1 MRHPKS
7 LLTEFNRL
15 DIEVR
20 KIFTDF
26 FFNENPLLMIT
37 ETHWRPNTD
46 IYETS
51 KGIIIK
57 MEIAGVKQDDIDIT
71 YEMGKIIIRGRRPDY
86 SVPDR
91 VQCRQIEIN
100 YGEFER
106 IISIESASE
115 KAIDFEN
122 IKATY
127 KEGMLFIF
135 VPFLKVVRPERK
147 IKINIGD
154 ES

>member
-1 MRHPKS
+1 MRHIKS

-15 DIEVR
+15 DSEVR
-20 KIFTDF
+20 KIFADF

-46 IYETS
+46 VYETS

-57 MEIAGVKQDDIDIT
+57 MEIAGVKQSDIDIT
-71 YEMGKIIIRGRRPDY
+71 YENGKLIVRGRRPDY

-91 VQCRQIEIN
+91 VQCKQIEIN

-106 IISIESASE
+106 VITLERN
-115 KAIDFEN
+115 IDRSVDTDN

-135 VPFLKVVRPERK
+135 VPFLKNVTPEQRIK
-147 IKINIGD
+147 IKVEG
-154 ES
+154 E

>member
-1 MRHPKS
+1 MKHIKS

-15 DIEVR
+15 DSEVR
-20 KIFTDF
+20 KIFADF

-46 IYETS
+46 VYETS
-51 KGIIIK
+51 KGIIVK
-57 MEIAGVKQDDIDIT
+57 MEIAGVKQNDIDIT
-71 YEMGKIIIRGRRPDY
+71 YENGKLIVRGRRPDY

-91 VQCRQIEIN
+91 VQCKQIEIN

-106 IISIESASE
+106 VITFERSIDRS
-115 KAIDFEN
+115 IDTDN

-135 VPFLKVVRPERK
+135 IPFLKKITPEQRIK
-147 IKINIGD
+147 IKI
-154 ES
+154 EEE

>member
-1 MRHPKS
+1 MRHIKS

-15 DIEVR
+15 DSEVR
-20 KIFTDF
+20 KIFADF

-46 IYETS
+46 VYETS

-57 MEIAGVKQDDIDIT
+57 MEIAGVKQSDIDIT
-71 YEMGKIIIRGRRPDY
+71 YENGKLIVRGRRPDY

-91 VQCRQIEIN
+91 VQCKQIEIN

-106 IISIESASE
+106 VITLERSIDRS
-115 KAIDFEN
+115 IDTDN

-135 VPFLKVVRPERK
+135 VPFLKNVTPEQRIK
-147 IKINIGD
+147 IKVEG
-154 ES
+154 E

>member
-1 MRHPKS
+1 MKHLKS

-15 DIEVR
+15 DAEVR
-20 KIFTDF
+20 KIFADF

-57 MEIAGVKQDDIDIT
+57 IEIAGVKQNDIDIT
-71 YEMGKIIIRGRRPDY
+71 YKNGKLIVKGRRPDY

-91 VQCRQIEIN
+91 VQCKQIEIN

-106 IISIESASE
+106 TITIERNFEKSID
-115 KAIDFEN
+115 IDN

-127 KEGMLFIF
+127 KDGMLFIF
-135 VPFLKVVRPERK
+135 MPFLKRIVSEQK
-147 IKINIGD
+147 IKIEI
-154 ES
+154 EKE